1 MRRLLLQAYNASL
14 ALAGFFLV
22 GIFVLM
28 IGESVFR
35 KFGGYIVGANELI
48 GWFCA
53 AAGFLALPA
62 TFIRGDMVRVGFVV
76 DRIPPQT
83 RKLVLMTCLLVALVF
98 VSFMLYAVSGYM
110 WTSWQYEDKTQGM
123 IEIATWIPK
132 SSFLIG
138 VFLLWVAIVDEL
150 LATYMKP
157 SHTLRAE
164 RVMDIQD
171 AARH

>member
-1 MRRLLLQAYNASL
+1 MRRLLQHAYNASL

-28 IGESVFR
+28 IGESAFR
-35 KFGGYIVGANELI
+35 KFGSYIFGANDLI

-62 TFIRGDMVRVGFVV
+62 TFIRGDMVRVGFIVDHIPAPARKVV
-76 DRIPPQT
+76 LIG
-83 RKLVLMTCLLVALVF
+83 CLIIALVF
-98 VSFMLYAVSGYM
+98 VTYMLYAVSGYM
-110 WTSWQYEDKTQGM
+110 WTSWKFDDKTQGM
-123 IEIATWIPK
+123 IEVAVWIPK

-138 VFLLWVAIVDEL
+138 VALLWIAIADEL
-150 LATYMKP
+150 LATFSKP
-157 SHTLRAE
+157 AHTLRAE
-164 RVMDIQD
+164 RTMDIQD